1 MEVKAP
7 LAHPCRPAVLIC
19 AAVGGCD
26 VTIGASEADL
36 QVPVLTGSTG
46 TTSGMVS
53 VLQAGGRVAWLQL
66 AQLSVAKLFAG
77 CHCSRSRIST
87 LP

>member
-1 MEVKAP
+1 MELKAP

-53 VLQAGGRVAWLQL
+53 VLQAVAQGSALYPEDKKARQ
-66 AQLSVAKLFAG
+66 QSVPDKE
-77 CHCSRSRIST
+77 
-87 LP
+87 